1 MRAFLIDSENVNF
14 DNFIK
19 ANKFKKKDHF
29 YIVGNATLKF
39 SLFALKFLQGRKVK
53 FYDFNEPSKDY
64 ADKIILTLLGFLLAQ
79 KKFKK
84 CLIVSNDNIFA
95 KHNFTRDFFGNAVKI
110 VKINNEQSPKITLKS
125 DYHIQLYEKNEAFIK
140 NLHAQS
146 RNLGDF
152 HRALQKHYKIH
163 GTLIYKYL
171 KENRKDEYF
180 TPQKRSQVPQLA
192 HSPRL
197 LMLKNER
204 NFRENLGKF
213 GENFGNSSENGLN
226 LGENLGENSREN
238 LGGNSRENSREN
250 DLNLGGNS
258 RENLGKSGGN
268 LGENSSGNFSENLG
282 ENSDGNFSEN
292 TLNSSG
298 NLGENSS
305 ENVLGENALNKN
317 KIAEKNSSKN
327 EPKKAKKKG
336 FLRKIFEG

>member
-95 KHNFTRDFFGNAVKI
+95 KHNFTQDFFGNAVKI

-204 NFRENLGKF
+204 NLRENLGKF
-213 GENFGNSSENGLN
+213 GENGLN
-226 LGENLGENSREN
+226 LDENLGENSSEN
-238 LGGNSRENSREN
+238 LGGNSRENFREN
-250 DLNLGGNS
+250 DLNLDENS
-258 RENLGKSGGN
+258 SENLRKSGGN
-268 LGENSSGNFSENLG
+268 LDENSSGNFSENA
-282 ENSDGNFSEN
+282 
-292 TLNSSG
+292 LNSSG

-305 ENVLGENALNKN
+305 EKVLDENALNKN

>member
-1 MRAFLIDSENVNF
+1 MAKIRRNFKKVAKMRAFLIDSENVNF

-204 NFRENLGKF
+204 NLRENL
-213 GENFGNSSENGLN
+213 GNSSENGLN
-226 LGENLGENSREN
+226 LDENLGEN
-238 LGGNSRENSREN
+238 LDGNSRENSREN
-250 DLNLGGNS
+250 DLNFGGNS
-258 RENLGKSGGN
+258 SENF
-268 LGENSSGNFSENLG
+268 GENSLNSSGNLDENSGGNFSENA
-282 ENSDGNFSEN
+282 
-292 TLNSSG
+292 LNSSG

-305 ENVLGENALNKN
+305 EKVLGENALNKS